1 MFNLEKRERF
11 IILFLIA
18 TFLAGLSIMLYRKS
32 NPIIDVKIRAFD
44 YAHSSGTIKK
54 ININEADETTLAGL
68 PGVGKSLALRI
79 IEYRVSKG
87 DFRYIEEIK
96 KVKGIKDNLFEK
108 IKDNITI
115 E

>member
-1 MFNLEKRERF
+1 MFNLSTRERF

-18 TFLAGLSIMLYRKS
+18 VLLIGLSVILYQKS
-32 NPIIDVKIRAFD
+32 NPIVDVKIRAFD
-44 YAHSSGTIKK
+44 HEDTTAQPEK
-54 ININEADETTLAGL
+54 ININEADEATLMRL
-68 PGVGKSLALRI
+68 PGVGKSMALRI
-79 IEYRVSKG
+79 IEYRNREG
-87 DFRYIEEIK
+87 NFRFIEEIK